1 MQSLRT
7 PVTSCENL
15 AATFSEAYYYPKH
28 NSSNHN
34 NSRFNNGNG
43 NGNHHLGVGGD
54 PSSQSSSPQSVLCC
68 CCCCCSH
75 FCRSHISILICLGLI
90 FLFIFNMTLYSFIF
104 YQAHIE
110 GHGF

>member
-1 MQSLRT
+1 MTPAACPVQSLRT
-7 PVTSCENL
+7 PVTSCENV
-15 AATFSEAYYYPKH
+15 AAIYTEAMAYPKH
-28 NSSNHN
+28 NDLHNH
-34 NSRFNNGNG
+34 GNG
-43 NGNHHLGVGGD
+43 GNLN
-54 PSSQSSSPQSVLCC
+54 PASSSSPQSLLC

-75 FCRSHISILICLGLI
+75 FCRSHISLIICLGLI

>member
-15 AATFSEAYYYPKH
+15 AALYTEAMAYPKH
-28 NSSNHN
+28 NSLHN
-34 NSRFNNGNG
+34 NNNGNG
-43 NGNHHLGVGGD
+43 NHLGGD
-54 PSSQSSSPQSVLCC
+54 PSSSQSSSAHSLLC

-75 FCRSHISILICLGLI
+75 FCRSHISLLICLGLI

>member
-15 AATFSEAYYYPKH
+15 ATLYTEAMAYPKH
-28 NSSNHN
+28 NDLHN
-34 NSRFNNGNG
+34 NSRFSNNN
-43 NGNHHLGVGGD
+43 LGD
-54 PSSQSSSPQSVLCC
+54 PSSQTSSQSILC

-75 FCRSHISILICLGLI
+75 FCRSHISLLICLGLI
-90 FLFIFNMTLYSFIF
+90 FLFVFNMTLYSFIF